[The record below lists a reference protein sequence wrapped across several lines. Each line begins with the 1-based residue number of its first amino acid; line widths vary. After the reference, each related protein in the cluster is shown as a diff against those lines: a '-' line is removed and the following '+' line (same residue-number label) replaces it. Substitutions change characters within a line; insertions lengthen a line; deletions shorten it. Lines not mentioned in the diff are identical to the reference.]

1 MTLYSQASL
10 TYLKIEKQQNKSIHV
25 VTYSV
30 ISFIWMCPVKMH
42 WSRQITVLWLSEVW
56 REGGEERMTCKRIDL
71 TIITLSNLE
80 CSDGCVILQNP
91 NKK

>member
-30 ISFIWMCPVKMH
+30 ISFIWKCPVKMH

-56 REGGEERMTCKRIDL
+56 REGGEEMMTCKRIDL
-71 TIITLSNLE
+71 NIIKLSNLE
-80 CSDGCVILQNP
+80 CSGGCVILQ
-91 NKK
+91 KS

>member
-30 ISFIWMCPVKMH
+30 I
-42 WSRQITVLWLSEVW
+42 
-56 REGGEERMTCKRIDL
+56 
-71 TIITLSNLE
+71 
-80 CSDGCVILQNP
+80 
-91 NKK
+91 